1 MLTMDYST
9 KHRNCPGMPVQ
20 ICVARNES
28 VPSRQRNPYGMNPGS
43 ALAPIV
49 DLCTMPCFEYRSRRA
64 HWDVVADDSRGSG
77 LPDPAGDIAIRIAG
91 CRQPAES
98 LTLGRDHFTD
108 TSVGS
113 DHLSGA
119 AVECVVHGPI
129 TCDPI
134 QATQADHRGAYPRNW
149 FDARRLRDWS
159 LEKVPSAGLGQMCL
173 GPARA
178 RRGIRGPLKPQSFRV
193 SLPRTPQKRHPVCGS
208 SATPERDLHPP
219 NQGN

>member
-1 MLTMDYST
+1 M
-9 KHRNCPGMPVQ
+9 KHRNCLGTPVR
-20 ICVARNES
+20 ICVARDES
-28 VPSRQRNPYGMNPGS
+28 LPSRQRNPYGMKPGS

-49 DLCTMPCFEYRSRRA
+49 VFCRMPSFEYRSRRG
-64 HWDVVADDSRGSG
+64 HWDVVADDSRGGG
-77 LPDPAGDIAIRIAG
+77 LPDPARDLAIRIAG

-98 LTLGRDHFTD
+98 LTLGRDHFRVI
-108 TSVGS
+108 SLGS

-119 AVECVVHGPI
+119 AVGCIVHGPI

-149 FDARRLRDWS
+149 FDARRLRDCS
-159 LEKVPSAGLGQMCL
+159 LERVTRGGLGQMCL

-178 RRGIRGPLKPQSFRV
+178 RRGIRGPLKPQSSRV
-193 SLPRTPQKRHPVCGS
+193 SLRRTPQERQPVCGS
-208 SATPERDLHPP
+208 SATPEQDLHPP